1 MSRLTRHV
9 IGVLAA
15 ATVAA
20 EMLPIVRWNIQK
32 VAALAGEFSHLSQD
46 QVL

>member
-1 MSRLTRHV
+1 MSRLTTL

-20 EMLPIVRWNIQK
+20 EMLPIVRWNIQ
-32 VAALAGEFSHLSQD
+32 
-46 QVL
+46 